1 MSIYMAVTAD
11 EYELP
16 IDFSSNLKKLAERTG
31 VSASNISCCISRKC
45 NGKVRGFKFV
55 KVEVEN
61 E

>member
-31 VSASNISCCISRKC
+31 VSASSISSCIYKNRS
-45 NGKVRGFKFV
+45 GKNRGFKFV
-55 KVEVEN
+55 KVEV
-61 E
+61 